1 MPKAELKTVTVYE
14 ETKQRL
20 KQRGE
25 MDDSYNDVITRL
37 IDNTAAPVGAIKT
50 DANIHAD
57 EFKPATDTD
66 ESCVYFDTIAGETC
80 GNDAEW
86 KQRAYYGEDDDGE
99 VLYYCDDHGP
109 HD

>member
-37 IDNTAAPVGAIKT
+37 L
-50 DANIHAD
+50 D
-57 EFKPATDTD
+57 ET
-66 ESCVYFDTIAGETC
+66 
-80 GNDAEW
+80 
-86 KQRAYYGEDDDGE
+86 EDDDG
-99 VLYYCDDHGP
+99 
-109 HD
+109 